1 MQRTLFNE
9 DHEAFRESAKA
20 FVERTITPNVEKFI
34 EQRVIDRDVWLEA
47 GRQGLLGLEI
57 PEEYGG
63 SGANDYRF
71 NTVFAEE
78 LCRVNAAVASSRGIH
93 GDVVAPDRVDLC
105 TEEQKQRWLPGF
117 CSGELITALAMT
129 EASGGSDLAAL
140 KTRAVRDDD

>member
-9 DHEAFRESAKA
+9 DHAAFRESAKA

-63 SGANDYRF
+63 SGADDYRF

-78 LCRVNAAVASSRGIH
+78 LCRVSAAVRLVRSASTATSWRPTSSTCAPRSRSSAGCPAS
-93 GDVVAPDRVDLC
+93 APAR
-105 TEEQKQRWLPGF
+105 
-117 CSGELITALAMT
+117 
-129 EASGGSDLAAL
+129 
-140 KTRAVRDDD
+140 